1 MKCGVPWLVRDHME
15 QLVVHGRRAFSRV
28 SLGIIRFIGRPSKF
42 FLGCW
47 VLRNTPSLEM
57 APERPSL
64 ECPGRTT
71 TTVTSTRSRCQSYIV
86 CTGPSWLNQL
96 IQEEAT
102 VDVSPDWDS
111 SKPFN
116 VAGSLEVWWPLFYFG

>member
-1 MKCGVPWLVRDHME
+1 MAVE
-15 QLVVHGRRAFSRV
+15 FSQGYHWV
-28 SLGIIRFIGRPSKF
+28 SYALEVD
-42 FLGCW
+42 L
-47 VLRNTPSLEM
+47 LEM

-102 VDVSPDWDS
+102 VDVSPD
-111 SKPFN
+111 
-116 VAGSLEVWWPLFYFG
+116 

>member
-1 MKCGVPWLVRDHME
+1 
-15 QLVVHGRRAFSRV
+15 
-28 SLGIIRFIGRPSKF
+28 
-42 FLGCW
+42 
-47 VLRNTPSLEM
+47 M

-102 VDVSPDWDS
+102 VDVSPD
-111 SKPFN
+111 
-116 VAGSLEVWWPLFYFG
+116 